1 MNLKFA
7 ARSLQEDIDKSGRE
21 KQELFNEVTQRG
33 KTAYK
38 RAACKRPDASSSHLT
53 MNQYEV
59 LSDSDQE
66 KEIVVSAS
74 EHAVPTGQT
83 RNTARDTRMICKH
96 GKATNSEAEISK
108 RKIQI

>member
-21 KQELFNEVTQRG
+21 KQEFNEVTQRG

-38 RAACKRPDASSSHLT
+38 RAACKRPDASSSYLT
-53 MNQYEV
+53 KNQYEV

-66 KEIVVSAS
+66 KEVVVSAS

-83 RNTARDTRMICKH
+83 MAIINT
-96 GKATNSEAEISK
+96 KALQK
-108 RKIQI
+108 LQG